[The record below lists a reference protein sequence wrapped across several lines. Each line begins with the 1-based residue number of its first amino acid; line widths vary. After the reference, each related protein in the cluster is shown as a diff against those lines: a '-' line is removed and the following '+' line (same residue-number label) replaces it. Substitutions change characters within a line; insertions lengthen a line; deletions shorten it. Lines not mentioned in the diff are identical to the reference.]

1 MNILPSDNRAFF
13 DRIHAEYA
21 EMPGM
26 SLTLDQV
33 ARLCGIERSVCKTV
47 LDALVDGKFLCL
59 KHNGAYARR
68 TEEAGHTRMAKAQL
82 HDYVPRVGRRA
93 S

>member
-1 MNILPSDNRAFF
+1 MTTSGDQALFE
-13 DRIHAEYA
+13 RIHAEYM

-33 ARLCGIERSVCKTV
+33 VRLCGIERSVCKIV
-47 LDALVDGKFLCL
+47 LDALVDAKFLSL
-59 KHNGAYARR
+59 KPNGAYARC

-82 HDYVPRVGRRA
+82 HDYVPPRISRRA